1 MPAGVLVATP
11 LLLLVSSV
19 RVTMEAAV
27 PLPSAPPSQSG
38 VTVNLTLRLL
48 APNRY
53 GHYFN
58 SFLLTFYN

>member
-1 MPAGVLVATP
+1 MATP
-11 LLLLVSSV
+11 LLLLEGAVSSV

-48 APNRY
+48 APDRS
-53 GHYFN
+53 GH
-58 SFLLTFYN
+58 